1 MYIIDNEVLGVGS
14 CIRKRNLTV
23 DQKGETMFSG
33 ESIQSKRCV
42 VVKRAQALGWG
53 EVGFLYGRDVD
64 VMLCNKVMKLL
75 VFICNAVDV

>member
-14 CIRKRNLTV
+14 CIRKRNLSV

-33 ESIQSKRCV
+33 ESNHPERCV

-64 VMLCNKVMKLL
+64 VMLCKKVMQFL
-75 VFICNAVDV
+75 VFVCNAVDV